1 MDACSVVGCDAGAR
15 PVPAPR
21 TLEGEGFLRRVRD
34 SLPEGLI
41 ATYSGFVLECG
52 MTKEAALPRIERLRR
67 GVAKKG
73 LEGVVLVPGPNIE
86 YYTGVRSQLLE
97 RPFLLFVPKEGDP
110 QLSRA
115 DPRVGAL
122 HQVAGQDRGAQLG
135 RCERS
140 FRGLRRPPKAGGPH
154 GRVGVR
160 GSSPVRV
167 PDPRHGQRDR
177 ASLR

>member
-1 MDACSVVGCDAGAR
+1 MVGGATQAPLDACSVVGCDAGAR

-110 QLSRA
+110 QL
-115 DPRVGAL
+115 
-122 HQVAGQDRGAQLG
+122 VAPTL
-135 RCERS
+135 ES
-140 FRGLRRPPKAGGPH
+140 GPYT
-154 GRVGVR
+154 R
-160 GSSPVRV
+160 
-167 PDPRHGQRDR
+167 
-177 ASLR
+177 